1 MAGRAVLWPS
11 AIFTFPSRQFMR
23 PLHAMN
29 TKQRL
34 WCQNMRRG
42 TFGGGG
48 MHCDVSIKA
57 ALQAGLG
64 SAMFAVGWSY
74 EHQADGVER
83 RKQPS
88 QGLCLPFQTCE
99 SSRRQ
104 AEYQQ
109 QHDLGTEQDDGLPRH
124 HPPPMAGLAADFTRN
139 KEFWSRIAAAWGRAR
154 PTITELPFATDFSDG
169 KGLEMCQ
176 GGGRISALPWYNLS
190 LMSPQPLLYSP
201 QSLGT

>member
-1 MAGRAVLWPS
+1 
-11 AIFTFPSRQFMR
+11 
-23 PLHAMN
+23 
-29 TKQRL
+29 
-34 WCQNMRRG
+34 
-42 TFGGGG
+42 

-64 SAMFAVGWSY
+64 SAMFAVGWSN

-104 AEYQQ
+104 AEYQR
-109 QHDLGTEQDDGLPRH
+109 QHDLGTEQDDGLPASSASQWQR
-124 HPPPMAGLAADFTRN
+124 LARLTRN
-139 KEFWSRIAAAWGRAR
+139 KEFWSRIAAAWGRER
-154 PTITELPFATDFSDG
+154 PTITDLPFATDFSDG

-176 GGGRISALPWYNLS
+176 GGGRTSALPWYNLS

-201 QSLGT
+201 QTLGKDTKRSHIGTYVPCIRTLYLMLLVQIMQG